1 MGQTRNNGLQ
11 TNKHESN
18 RSKSNTFKEVNRLH
32 AGAICFQVQLAWE
45 EKCEFLPFLSPV
57 KVEVKDSKIAGM
69 HFNRTEQTVSGEWI
83 EDEEQTIRLK
93 ANYVISAFGSTL
105 LDSDGT

>member
-1 MGQTRNNGLQ
+1 MIN
-11 TNKHESN
+11 H
-18 RSKSNTFKEVNRLH
+18 FIIMFRLH